1 MLSGK
6 FLWIP
11 YGQLVDNFHKL
22 CIDKFACGAIV
33 DNFESCPQDDKN

>member
-11 YGQLVDNFHKL
+11 YGQLVDNFQNL
-22 CIDKFACGAIV
+22 WIAQFACGAIV
-33 DNFESCPQDDKN
+33 DNFESYPQDDKN